1 MSVGQSQVAATGSA
15 GVWPEPVR
23 SRLTQYYTRYYRDAL
38 GIPGWRDLVAARLGE
53 ESYEAGHLAR
63 LEAVL
68 GRPVAGLRLLNVGCG
83 TGGFTVMARR
93 AGARAVGVDAEPA
106 AVEICRL
113 KALHEGGGGAALGAV
128 EALPFRDGTF
138 DLVYCFSTLEHVG
151 SVSEAVREMMRVA
164 RSGGAVYV
172 HGPNAL
178 SCYEGHYKLFWLPRM
193 PKLLARWYLRAR
205 QRPTGF
211 VDTLQPLLRGRLES
225 LFRAAGA
232 RVTRLEAAEA
242 RMPETGSPLWPLVRA
257 YYRLASVSPH
267 IELLA
272 QK

>member
-1 MSVGQSQVAATGSA
+1 
-15 GVWPEPVR
+15 
-23 SRLTQYYTRYYRDAL
+23 
-38 GIPGWRDLVAARLGE
+38 
-53 ESYEAGHLAR
+53 
-63 LEAVL
+63 
-68 GRPVAGLRLLNVGCG
+68 
-83 TGGFTVMARR
+83 
-93 AGARAVGVDAEPA
+93 
-106 AVEICRL
+106 
-113 KALHEGGGGAALGAV
+113 
-128 EALPFRDGTF
+128 
-138 DLVYCFSTLEHVG
+138 
-151 SVSEAVREMMRVA
+151 MRVA
-164 RSGGAVYV
+164 HPGGAVYV

-232 RVTRLEAAEA
+232 RVTRLEAAKA
-242 RMPETGSPLWPLVRA
+242 RLPETGSPLWPLVRA

-272 QK
+272 RK